1 MTKDQRIWK
10 RKVSFTWEMSTSIH
24 WIYFL
29 YFTVHA
35 HEDRPGTGVLYQ
47 REWGKD
53 YGPLESYPQ
62 GGYSLNKN
70 MGSVLE
76 KYFPKPPDKVKKRI
90 YIETAVH
97 WNTRIALSNIDHES
111 VGVYGVSD
119 DCANRL
125 AVKFNRSVEIL
136 LEIFKAFVK
145 TIESDNRI
153 LIGEQM
159 MLSKI
164 AEIWKIEKPQSYYS
178 DNVKFIEP
186 PKLKGCK
193 RYEGGI
199 PICPKC
205 GDFMEQLSRYNRF
218 DFNKEYYEQLQNPID
233 KEPWSC
239 GGCAFAVK

>member
-76 KYFPKPPDKVKKRI
+76 KYFPIIPPLVVSVIVLSDV
-90 YIETAVH
+90 TSPT
-97 WNTRIALSNIDHES
+97 NSRIAPKNCS
-111 VGVYGVSD
+111 G
-119 DCANRL
+119 AN
-125 AVKFNRSVEIL
+125 
-136 LEIFKAFVK
+136 
-145 TIESDNRI
+145 
-153 LIGEQM
+153 
-159 MLSKI
+159 
-164 AEIWKIEKPQSYYS
+164 
-178 DNVKFIEP
+178 
-186 PKLKGCK
+186 
-193 RYEGGI
+193 
-199 PICPKC
+199 
-205 GDFMEQLSRYNRF
+205 
-218 DFNKEYYEQLQNPID
+218 
-233 KEPWSC
+233 
-239 GGCAFAVK
+239 